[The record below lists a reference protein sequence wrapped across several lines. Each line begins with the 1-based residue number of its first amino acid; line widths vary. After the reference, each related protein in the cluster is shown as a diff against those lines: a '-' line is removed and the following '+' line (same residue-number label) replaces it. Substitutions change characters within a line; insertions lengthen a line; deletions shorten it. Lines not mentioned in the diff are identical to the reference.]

1 MKCFTLFIVGEKIM
15 KKLLLAAVICLVAI
29 VPASAAKVGISG
41 SLLTEAFTTMDYDL
55 DNDARGDFGQLRQDA
70 EMDFTFQLSDN
81 VLGVIDLRANN
92 MLVNSGFAD
101 VLNVNQA
108 YVQAKE
114 FLYAPL
120 TMTIGKQKMHYALRG
135 DGMSMW
141 LGYDAANAGI
151 TGDFDPVPV
160 GFKGTLNYQNLIID
174 LFIMKYV
181 ESAAHPMA
189 AGDTDLYGFNVDY
202 WLSEDVDN
210 LVNFYFGF
218 LNDDASADGNVIASD
233 GVVDFIADAADD
245 GMINDSVARR
255 FTSDVWNNYVGI
267 VGLGVD
273 YFLLSNALEL
283 TGEVAVQFGAL
294 NSTEEG
300 GYESADLFAWAVDL
314 AARYDWA
321 SVNYK
326 PWIELSFALRSGQ
339 SDDDDKITAWQP
351 LMENNDKTLLVEGD
365 DQLGMG
371 IDATGNDLASGYYAI
386 RLGGGASFTDKISG
400 NILFAVFGDMTNEDV
415 PVNSVGAAT
424 DDNMIGFEVD
434 LGVDY
439 AYSENLSMGLDL
451 GIFAPGSG
459 CESENVPAALAAA
472 VKPADASTAFGVL
485 FTTAL
490 SF

>member
-1 MKCFTLFIVGEKIM
+1 M
-15 KKLLLAAVICLVAI
+15 KKLLLAAVISLVAI

-55 DNDARGDFGQLRQDA
+55 DSDAKGDFGQLRQDA

-120 TMTIGKQKMHYALRG
+120 TLTVGKQKMHYALRG
-135 DGMSMW
+135 DGNSMW
-141 LGYDAANAGI
+141 LGYDAENAGI
-151 TGDFDPVPV
+151 TGALDPVPV

-174 LFIMKYV
+174 LFIMKFV
-181 ESAAHPMA
+181 ESAAHPMV

-218 LNDDASADGNVIASD
+218 LNDDASADGNIVASD
-233 GVVDFIADAADD
+233 NALDNTTAAL
-245 GMINDSVARR
+245 VAAGAIPPGTNT
-255 FTSDVWNNYVGI
+255 TSGDWNNYVGI

-273 YFLLSNALEL
+273 YFMLNNALEL
-283 TGEVAVQFGAL
+283 SGEVAVQFGAL
-294 NSTEEG
+294 NSTEED
-300 GYESADLFAWAVDL
+300 GYDSADLFAYAFDL
-314 AARYDWA
+314 AVRYDWA
-321 SVNYK
+321 GVNYK
-326 PWIELSFALRSGQ
+326 PWVELSFALRSGQ
-339 SDDDDKITAWQP
+339 TDDDDKITAWQP

-400 NILFAVFGDMTNEDV
+400 DILFAVFGDMTNEDV
-415 PVNSVGAAT
+415 PMNSVGAAT
-424 DDNMIGFEVD
+424 EDDMIGFEVD

-459 CESENVPAALAAA
+459 SESENVPAAVAGL
-472 VKPADASTAFGVL
+472 VKTDDASTAFGVL